1 MRVCRGPWVT
11 IYRWQT
17 QTCRLLPVVQ
27 PNQRTVSSHQTIQG
41 IVVSHL
47 NVHVLDLMVC
57 PYSCPYLRLVCLCPF
72 LSPFPFTGPLP
83 SPWVQSHMSR
93 CLASCSPARDVFT
106 HSRLHKHCFFVTTS
120 PTPIAVASKR
130 SLLTSLRL
138 KSKSLMHVAFT
149 FRATLSNVVWHSFS
163 NHW

>member
-27 PNQRTVSSHQTIQG
+27 PSQRAVSSHQTIQG
-41 IVVSHL
+41 IFVSHL
-47 NVHVLDLMVC
+47 VVHVLDLVA
-57 PYSCPYLRLVCLCPF
+57 CPF
-72 LSPFPFTGPLP
+72 LARTFVLFAFVRSCPFPLHGTIALSMFGIL
-83 SPWVQSHMSR
+83 
-93 CLASCSPARDVFT
+93 LSPAPDVFT
-106 HSRLHKHCFFVTTS
+106 DSRLPKHCFFVTTS
-120 PTPIAVASKR
+120 PTPIAIASQR

-138 KSKSLMHVAFT
+138 KSKSLVHVAFT
-149 FRATLSNVVWHSFS
+149 FRATLSKVVWHSFS